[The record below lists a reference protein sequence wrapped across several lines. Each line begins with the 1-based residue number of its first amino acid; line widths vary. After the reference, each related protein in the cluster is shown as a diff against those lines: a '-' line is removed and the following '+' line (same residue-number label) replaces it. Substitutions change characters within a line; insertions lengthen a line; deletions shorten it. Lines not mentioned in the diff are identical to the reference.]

1 MSNLAATVWYRITEP
16 DRSFIIAEAGV
27 NHNGDL
33 NLARSLVDAAV
44 SSGADAV
51 KFQTFRADR
60 LASPAAP
67 KAEYQRANTDS
78 EETQLEMLRRLEL
91 SEDDHIKIIEH
102 CKLRQIL
109 FLSTPFDEI
118 SVNLLE
124 GFDVA
129 LFKIPS
135 GEITNLPFLEHVA
148 AKGKPIILS
157 TGMATLG
164 EVEKAVL
171 TIESTGNRR
180 LALLHC
186 VSRYPADYEES
197 NLRAMKTLETAF
209 GLPVGFSD
217 HTPGIQVPTAAA
229 ALGAQI
235 IEKHFTL
242 DRSLPGPDHKAS
254 VTPQELEQLV
264 QSVRIVESALGD
276 GRKQPSAN
284 EADIAAIARKSLVAG
299 QDITAGT
306 VLTDDMLKLRRPGT
320 GMSPEMKTIVV
331 GMRAATHIS
340 AGTLF
345 SWDLIQ

>member
-1 MSNLAATVWYRITEP
+1 MREL

-33 NLARSLVDAAV
+33 NLARSLVDAAA

-51 KFQTFRADR
+51 KFQTFRADH
-60 LASPAAP
+60 LASAAAP

-78 EETQLEMLRRLEL
+78 EETQLEMLRKLEL
-91 SEDDHIKIIEH
+91 SEADHIHIIKH
-102 CKLRQIL
+102 CNRRQIL
-109 FLSTPFDEI
+109 FLSTPFDEV
-118 SVNLLE
+118 SANLLE
-124 GFDVA
+124 RLDVA

-164 EVEKAVL
+164 EVEKAVQ
-171 TIESTGNRR
+171 TIQSTGNRR

-186 VSRYPADYEES
+186 VSRYPAAYAES

-209 GLPVGFSD
+209 GVPVGFSD
-217 HTPGIQVPTAAA
+217 HTPGIQVPIAAA

-235 IEKHFTL
+235 IEKHVTL
-242 DRSLPGPDHKAS
+242 DQSLPGPDHKAS
-254 VTPQELEQLV
+254 ITPKTLEQLI
-264 QSVRIVESALGD
+264 QAVRIVESALGD

-284 EADIAAIARKSLVAG
+284 EAAIAAIARKSLVAG
-299 QDITAGT
+299 HDIPAGT
-306 VLTDDMLKLRRPGT
+306 VLTDEMLEIKRPGT
-320 GMSPEMKTIVV
+320 GMSPEMKSIVV
-331 GMRAATHIS
+331 GMRAATHIG